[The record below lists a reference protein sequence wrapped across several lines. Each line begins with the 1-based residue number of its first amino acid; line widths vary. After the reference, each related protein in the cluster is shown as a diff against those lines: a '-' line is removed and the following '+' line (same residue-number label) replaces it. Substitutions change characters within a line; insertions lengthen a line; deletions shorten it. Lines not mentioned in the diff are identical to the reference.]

1 VTTYSAATVWILIGV
16 IGAGTFALRISMIAL
31 LGKASATPP
40 VVDRILRFVRPA
52 VLAALIAPAV
62 MYMDGE
68 VAFVAPLNSRLI
80 AAVVATFIAWKTRN
94 VLLTIAGGMS
104 VLWIVQW
111 IL

>member
-1 VTTYSAATVWILIGV
+1 MTSYSAVTVWTLMVI

-31 LGKASATPP
+31 LGRIPGTPP
-40 VVDRILRFVRPA
+40 AVERILRFVRPA

-62 MYMDGE
+62 VLLDGE
-68 VAFVAPLNSRLI
+68 PALVAPLNPRLV
-80 AAVVATFIAWKTRN
+80 AAVIATFVAWKTRN

>member
-1 VTTYSAATVWILIGV
+1 VTSYSDTTVWTLIV
-16 IGAGTFALRISMIAL
+16 IIGAGTFALRISMIAL
-31 LGKASATPP
+31 MGRIPDTPP
-40 VVDRILRFVRPA
+40 AVERILRFVRPA

-62 MYMDGE
+62 VFLDNE
-68 VAFVAPLNSRLI
+68 PVLVAPLNPRLV
-80 AAVVATFIAWKTRN
+80 AAVVATFVAWKTRN